1 MTGWGLVDSE
11 NRLKFNLNVYLT
23 MEKAEMIKKV
33 STAIHEIEP
42 DAEIFLFGSRARGDF
57 NIDSDWDFLV
67 LTPNKKITFDY
78 EMQLR
83 EPILN
88 IEIQSGEVIS
98 LIVYSKVDWQTN
110 KSISPLFC
118 NVSREGIKI

>member
-1 MTGWGLVDSE
+1 MTGLDLVDSE

>member
-1 MTGWGLVDSE
+1 
-11 NRLKFNLNVYLT
+11 

-67 LTPNKKITFDY
+67 LTPNEKITFDY

-98 LIVYSKVDWQTN
+98 LIVYSKDDWQTN

-118 NVSREGIKI
+118 NVSKEGIKL